1 MIPEYSRKRRLPL
14 DIEEATEGMPEIA
27 NAIANTN
34 VWKQYEQAPDFSEIP
49 EEYQSM
55 IPDNAKTQKEDTRT
69 YNIWLTKR

>member
-1 MIPEYSRKRRLPL
+1 MMPEYSRKRRLPL
-14 DIEEATEGMPEIA
+14 DIEEVTEGMPEIA
-27 NAIANTN
+27 NAIGNIN

-55 IPDNAKTQKEDTRT
+55 IPDNAKKQQEDTRT

>member
-1 MIPEYSRKRRLPL
+1 
-14 DIEEATEGMPEIA
+14 MPEIA
-27 NAIANTN
+27 NAIGNIN

-55 IPDNAKTQKEDTRT
+55 IPDNAKKQQEDTRT